1 LVPRVS
7 AECLFGCRLALILKP
22 KDYDHWLTTDEMEDP
37 RLPLDLLHP
46 LDSDEM
52 KIFPANLSVG
62 NWRNNNPEMVNRV

>member
-1 LVPRVS
+1 MPRVS

-62 NWRNNNPEMVNRV
+62 NWRNNSPEMVNRV

>member
-1 LVPRVS
+1 MS

-62 NWRNNNPEMVNRV
+62 NWRNNSPEMVNRV